1 MAPSLGYR
9 KCERCTEE
17 IIDDM
22 SKMRSVLVPQSTS
35 RGFDAAAPLNTA
47 ERIVLLVVVA
57 AAIIATVLSVAL
69 GGEPISSL
77 VILDV
82 AITAIFAV
90 FLISPPLAVALLAL
104 AMVVAFLSGYDGPA
118 FAALSVAT
126 AVVVRMCSMRVIVGF
141 TGMLLVAA
149 AAIAI
154 VRPSKPVEVG
164 VGLLV
169 AVIAGAGGF
178 LLRSARGREQRLAA
192 AAEEQA
198 AVMDQVRRDERLL
211 IADEL
216 HDVIAHDLTVIAM
229 QTRVMERQR
238 DPELLAQTQR
248 EIGDAARRALRDIRR
263 LIAPGHGEAQ
273 PERIDDFETTL
284 AEMETTLRAAGYAPD
299 VTADL
304 SQPLPRLVDAALAR
318 VLREST
324 TNIIKHG
331 RVGPVRIQVGADAQ
345 SARLRVSND
354 YSVPRVRTGLP
365 SGGFGST
372 RLAERVDVL
381 GGEFIQATEG
391 DAWVVRATLPL
402 A

>member
-1 MAPSLGYR
+1 
-9 KCERCTEE
+9 
-17 IIDDM
+17 M

-35 RGFDAAAPLNTA
+35 RGFDEAAPLNTA
-47 ERIVLLVVVA
+47 ERVVLLVGVS
-57 AAIIATVLSVAL
+57 AAIITTVLSVAL
-69 GGEPISSL
+69 SGEPFSFL

-82 AITAIFAV
+82 AITALFAV
-90 FLISPPLAVALLAL
+90 FLVSPTLAVALFAV

-126 AVVVRMCSMRVIVGF
+126 AVVVRMCSTRVIVGF
-141 TGMLLVAA
+141 TGLLLLAA

-178 LLRSARGREQRLAA
+178 LLRSARGREQRLAVA
-192 AAEEQA
+192 AQEQA

-273 PERIDDFETTL
+273 PERIDDLETTL
-284 AEMETTLRAAGYAPD
+284 AEMETTLRAAGYAPE
-299 VTADL
+299 VIADL

-331 RVGPVRIQVGADAQ
+331 RVGPVSIHVGADAQ

-354 YSVPRVRTGLP
+354 YSVPRVRSGLP

-381 GGEFIQATEG
+381 GGEFIQVTEG

>member
-1 MAPSLGYR
+1 ML
-9 KCERCTEE
+9 
-17 IIDDM
+17 
-22 SKMRSVLVPQSTS
+22 SVLVPPSTS
-35 RGFDAAAPLNTA
+35 RGLDAAAPLNTA
-47 ERIVLLVVVA
+47 ERVVLLVGVS
-57 AAIIATVLSVAL
+57 AAIIATVLSISL
-69 GGEPISSL
+69 SGEPFSFF
-77 VILDV
+77 VVLDV
-82 AITAIFAV
+82 AITAMFAV
-90 FLISPPLAVALLAL
+90 FLVSPPLAVVLLAA
-104 AMVVAFLSGYDGPA
+104 AMVVAFLAGYDGAA

-126 AVVVRMCSMRVIVGF
+126 AVVVRMCSTRVIVGF
-141 TGMLLVAA
+141 TGLLLLTA

-178 LLRSARGREQRLAA
+178 LLRSARGRELRLAA
-192 AAEEQA
+192 TAREQA

-273 PERIDDFETTL
+273 PERIDDLATTL
-284 AEMETTLRAAGYAPD
+284 AEMETTLRAAGYAPE
-299 VTADL
+299 VIAGL
-304 SQPLPRLVDAALAR
+304 PQPLPRLVDAALAR

-331 RVGPVRIQVGADAQ
+331 RIGQVRIHVGADAQ

-372 RLAERVDVL
+372 RLAERVAVL
-381 GGEFIQATEG
+381 GGEFIQAAEG
-391 DAWVVRATLPL
+391 DIWVVRATLPL
-402 A
+402 T

>member
-1 MAPSLGYR
+1 
-9 KCERCTEE
+9 
-17 IIDDM
+17 M
-22 SKMRSVLVPQSTS
+22 SKMRSVLAPQSTS

-47 ERIVLLVVVA
+47 ERLVLLVGA
-57 AAIIATVLSVAL
+57 AAAMIASVLGV
-69 GGEPISSL
+69 SL
-77 VILDV
+77 SGQPFSYLLVLDL
-82 AITAIFAV
+82 AITATFAV
-90 FLISPPLAVALLAL
+90 FLVSPPVAVVLLAV

-126 AVVVRMCSMRVIVGF
+126 AVVVRTGSTRLIVGF
-141 TGMLLVAA
+141 MGLLLLAA

-154 VRPSKPVEVG
+154 VRPSRPVEVG

-169 AVIAGAGGF
+169 AVVAGAGGF

-192 AAEEQA
+192 AAQEQA
-198 AVMDQVRRDERLL
+198 AVMDQIRRDERLL

-216 HDVIAHDLTVIAM
+216 HDVLAHDLTVIAM
-229 QTRVMERQR
+229 QTRVMERQH

-263 LIAPGHGEAQ
+263 LIAPGHVEAQ
-273 PERIDDFETTL
+273 PERIDDLEATL
-284 AEMETTLRAAGYAPD
+284 AEMETTLRAAGYVPE
-299 VTADL
+299 VIADL

-331 RVGPVRIQVGADAQ
+331 QVGPVRIQVGADAQ
-345 SARLRVSND
+345 SAHLRVSND
-354 YSVPRVRTGLP
+354 YSIPRVRTGLP

-372 RLAERVDVL
+372 RLAERVGVL

-391 DAWVVRATLPL
+391 DEWVVRATLPL
-402 A
+402 T